1 MATSAQPTV
10 TRAVPVFGYG
20 VTEERVAEAVRRI
33 IEAGN
38 PIRIAVF
45 GSRGRGD
52 YRLDSDLDLA
62 VMVDTPEDTRKVSY
76 ATIEGIRMPVD
87 LLVYSVE
94 RHEKFKVSRNSV
106 HSYIDREG
114 VVLYERNDDRSPS
127 RTAIAQVSGRPRV
140 LEFSA
145 A

>member
-62 VMVDTPEDTRKVSY
+62 VMVDTPEDTRK
-76 ATIEGIRMPVD
+76 IEGIRMPVD